1 MYTNPLPYL
10 AAAFLVSP
18 AGVYKIAATHLASQ
32 PVSQLLPTLLAVC
45 GEKGCWELVIYEMDG
60 LHIPPPLAV
69 KVFPTE
75 GRGLTAEKGIV
86 AGQEVIRSKAFASVV
101 AAEVFDRFCASCA
114 RPTK

>member
-1 MYTNPLPYL
+1 
-10 AAAFLVSP
+10 
-18 AGVYKIAATHLASQ
+18 
-32 PVSQLLPTLLAVC
+32 
-45 GEKGCWELVIYEMDG
+45 MDG
-60 LHIPPPLAV
+60 LPIPPPLAV

-75 GRGLTAEKGIV
+75 GRGLIAEKELV